1 MSNKLM
7 KDLFPGMSPV
17 LKAKEKAERKIDIA
31 KIYQGFYN
39 PFRVYSDNIKF
50 LSPSEYYK
58 SLSLASNAIAAM

>member
-1 MSNKLM
+1 MNDKLM
-7 KDLFPGMSPV
+7 KDLFPGMSPI

-39 PFRVYSDNIKF
+39 PFRIYSDNIKF

-58 SLSLASNAIAAM
+58 SLSLASNAIAVM